1 MMLAADV
8 IPNASTAFKLLTVQA
23 RSLTWAAV
31 GLPVEVNVLGETAA
45 SVTEVLDWQHS
56 SLV

>member
-1 MMLAADV
+1 MLAADV

-23 RSLTWAAV
+23 MTTTAAV